1 MINESKCSKHNQS
14 GTMIQSSACVFSFL
28 FLNVEGACGLFN
40 DMSMTPTYRYD
51 SKHTDC
57 NTSFMQ
63 HNVFG
68 WCAHQDTAKFSLG
81 MQDKPCFI
89 TESTF
94 LVKPRFCIFSHPST
108 FSFPSFIT
116 RSLFLVAGAFQAFLV
131 FVYTSNQVYGQRRDG
146 YGDGY

>member
-1 MINESKCSKHNQS
+1 
-14 GTMIQSSACVFSFL
+14 
-28 FLNVEGACGLFN
+28 
-40 DMSMTPTYRYD
+40 
-51 SKHTDC
+51 
-57 NTSFMQ
+57 
-63 HNVFG
+63 
-68 WCAHQDTAKFSLG
+68 